1 MRKLDE
7 INTIP
12 FWKSKKWSDNY
23 WSIDFLFPL
32 ARAAGVKTQGII
44 DLNIPG
50 RAKSHKRK
58 SSEASEEMESFL
70 PEQVWT
76 PGIYG
81 SDNHDD
87 LPYATSEF

>member
-1 MRKLDE
+1 MKLIQFCFGNAKIDQ
-7 INTIP
+7 IIIGALTFYFHWRGHGGKNLGDH
-12 FWKSKKWSDNY
+12 WSE
-23 WSIDFLFPL
+23 FPW
-32 ARAAGVKTQGII
+32 
-44 DLNIPG
+44 

-58 SSEASEEMESFL
+58 SSEEMESFL